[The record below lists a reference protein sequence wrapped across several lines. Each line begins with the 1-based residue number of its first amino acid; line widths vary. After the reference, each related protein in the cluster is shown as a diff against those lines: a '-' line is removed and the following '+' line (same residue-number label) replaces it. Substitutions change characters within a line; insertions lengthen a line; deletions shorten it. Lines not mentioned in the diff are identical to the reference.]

1 MRNKILLPILL
12 LATFSL
18 GACNVPGQSNQSNEG
33 ESSQV
38 ASEYGVAIAN
48 KEALQGEWYAGTT
61 RDLDVTLSPAANP
74 LAELGKNLTVTSS
87 DPETVAVTGLGLT
100 ALKAGQATITVKYHD
115 VTDTVAVTIL
125 SNSAI
130 AKYGVAHEGTAADPF
145 TNEDALAVAKSDK
158 YEGEVYYV
166 KGVISSFYNA
176 PGSRTDGMVAYF
188 LTPAQEGG
196 EKFEIY
202 KCFKE
207 DGSALTDDD
216 IWVNG
221 EAVAYGSFT
230 VYNGQYETSSATF
243 VSCEGNKPQ
252 ARQVLEKTF
261 AEVLAIGEGLAD
273 GADSYDYV
281 KFQGYVTK
289 KSGNN
294 YFLTATKG
302 EALVPGKSDAA
313 HGEKDIVGTNS
324 IELYGAGSVAE
335 LAAKLLDGAKVE
347 VKMVVKNY
355 HGTVENGLTLT
366 DEDVTVI
373 EAGKAWDIPTTKAT
387 VAEALAVINALA
399 DGKTTDALY
408 EVTGYIT
415 AVTTAWST
423 QYKNISY
430 TIGDTAD
437 AAANAVITVF
447 RAKAAEGTDGA
458 ALKAGDKVKV
468 TGNLQKYVK
477 DGAMTPELT
486 NGETVLLEAGADQP
500 VDVTDLDAAATVK
513 TVAEIKAYTAADT
526 TILAKVTGVAENNY
540 GQAKYGNFYL
550 VDPATGDA
558 IVIYGGYTDATFTK
572 TGANYAT
579 KTKTTAITADIIG
592 KTVTVYGTIGFY
604 NAGQLVDAKV
614 VPGEAYTGNVAVTAA
629 ANDDTMGSVAVS
641 ASSVAYGAE
650 VTITATPASGHQIA
664 KVEVKRASKTDEIT
678 AVEGVYKFNAQVKNE
693 VIVTFEAAQATVQ
706 YTLDVSDAGW
716 PTSSETEATAHTIGT
731 VAVKTC
737 GLNKDTSSSAQSGGD
752 IFMKKNAGYLFN
764 TESLGK
770 ILTIKVTF
778 SANSSA
784 GKYVNIVLGS
794 SALDARNTDSG
805 NAYTFEKSG
814 TVEVRNTTDGI
825 GYFNISNN
833 QTSSGKNIR
842 IVSIVITCAA

>member
-1 MRNKILLPILL
+1 
-12 LATFSL
+12 
-18 GACNVPGQSNQSNEG
+18 
-33 ESSQV
+33 
-38 ASEYGVAIAN
+38 
-48 KEALQGEWYAGTT
+48 
-61 RDLDVTLSPAANP
+61 
-74 LAELGKNLTVTSS
+74 
-87 DPETVAVTGLGLT
+87 
-100 ALKAGQATITVKYHD
+100 
-115 VTDTVAVTIL
+115 
-125 SNSAI
+125 
-130 AKYGVAHEGTAADPF
+130 
-145 TNEDALAVAKSDK
+145 
-158 YEGEVYYV
+158 
-166 KGVISSFYNA
+166 
-176 PGSRTDGMVAYF
+176 MVAYF

-387 VAEALAVINALA
+387 VAEALAVINALE

-415 AVTTAWST
+415 AVTTAWSA

-447 RAKAAEGTDGA
+447 RAKAAEGTNGE

-486 NGETVLLEAGADQP
+486 NGETVLLEAGADQA
-500 VDVTDLDAAATVK
+500 VDITDLDAEATVK
-513 TVAEIKAYTAADT
+513 TVAEIKACTAADT

-550 VDPATGDA
+550 VDPTTGDA

-629 ANDDTMGSVAVS
+629 ANDETMGSVVVS
-641 ASSVAYGAE
+641 ANSVAYGAE
-650 VTITATPASGHQIA
+650 VTVTPTANAGYNIK

-693 VIVTFEAAQATVQ
+693 VIVTFEAAVKELHFKRSS
-706 YTLDVSDAGW
+706 TLENGKKYIIGALGNADSSKYFYLPAPTAAVSSN
-716 PTSSETEATAHTIGT
+716 PATAGPITSAYDLEVANAWD
-731 VAVKTC
+731 VAVDADGHIVISYTSGAKTFYLVASNKAQGISIAESNSGFWTLNST
-737 GLNKDTSSSAQSGGD
+737 GLQYNDGGTRYLASYNDGSFRYYSAPLQSGQSMANVFYEYSATA
-752 IFMKKNAGYLFN
+752 I
-764 TESLGK
+764 TE
-770 ILTIKVTF
+770 
-778 SANSSA
+778 
-784 GKYVNIVLGS
+784 
-794 SALDARNTDSG
+794 
-805 NAYTFEKSG
+805 
-814 TVEVRNTTDGI
+814 
-825 GYFNISNN
+825 
-833 QTSSGKNIR
+833 
-842 IVSIVITCAA
+842 